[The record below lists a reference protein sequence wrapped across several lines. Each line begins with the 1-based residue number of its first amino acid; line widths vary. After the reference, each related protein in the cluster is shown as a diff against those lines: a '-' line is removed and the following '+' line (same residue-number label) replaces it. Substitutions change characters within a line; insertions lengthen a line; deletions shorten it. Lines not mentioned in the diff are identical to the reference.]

1 MFRKIASLRDTFQVK
16 VPTGTSTIF
25 FHANCWREFCRK
37 TNGLWEPWRCEWW
50 PDFVALVKFFVAHK
64 SPQTW
69 LVRWR
74 NFENSWFNKTHNG
87 FVLPK
92 GLNGQCLFQSL
103 SRLWESTCH
112 HPNLQHEGLESGSA
126 GNQRDS
132 RHKSW
137 KYVGSSWKIE
147 ATGSLDH
154 CQLLDFQ
161 KIWIDS
167 KFEWNFCQETTA
179 KLDHITGL
187 SGSYS
192 KPRSLTQQLWEWQEK
207 QPSPSKVKYLEPR
220 NVYMF
225 VNALVCM
232 CPDLHPT

>member
-1 MFRKIASLRDTFQVK
+1 M
-16 VPTGTSTIF
+16 TG
-25 FHANCWREFCRK
+25 FC
-37 TNGLWEPWRCEWW
+37 GLGKNFSS
-50 PDFVALVKFFVAHK
+50 DAHK

-74 NFENSWFNKTHNG
+74 NFENSWFNKTHNC
-87 FVLPK
+87 FLLPK

-103 SRLWESTCH
+103 SRLWEGTCH

-154 CQLLDFQ
+154 CQLLDSQ

-167 KFEWNFCQETTA
+167 NLKGIFA
-179 KLDHITGL
+179 K
-187 SGSYS
+187 
-192 KPRSLTQQLWEWQEK
+192 KPRPSWTTSQDYPDRTPSLGVW
-207 QPSPSKVKYLEPR
+207 R
-220 NVYMF
+220 NNCENDKKNSQV
-225 VNALVCM
+225 LQKWSI
-232 CPDLHPT
+232 